1 VALCIGPNQAHP
13 MPVIN
18 TSDVAMRKSQ
28 TVRRVISTMSTL
40 AVKTMLNPTS
50 IRIAFTRT
58 PLVASATPNHTC
70 SERP

>member
-1 VALCIGPNQAHP
+1 
-13 MPVIN
+13 MPVIS

-50 IRIAFTRT
+50 IRIAFTCI
-58 PLVASATPNHTC
+58 PVVASATPGRTC